1 MTDVVAAVARTI
13 RRNGLI
19 KPGDRV
25 AIGLSGGSDSVALA
39 WILRTLAP
47 DFGASLA
54 GLIHINHTLRGAES
68 EADETFCRALADRLG
83 VAIEVR
89 RRDVGGLARERR
101 VSLEV
106 AARDARY
113 ACFDEC
119 AGSLGATLVA
129 TGHTEDDQA
138 ETVLLRLLRG
148 TGARGISGIRIRR
161 GRFVRPLLETAR
173 IELQHYLRGLGETW
187 REDASNADRTI
198 IRNRIRHELVPVL
211 SDIAPGG
218 VKALARFARLAA
230 DDEEFLEAS
239 ANEQRAS
246 LVLSDKS
253 LDAALLRALP
263 AAVARRLVRRFA
275 SETAPDVHLSAHHLE
290 AVCALAA
297 TDNPVGELDLPGL
310 CVSRESGRLSFSA
323 GSRRPAEAGVL
334 WPVREL
340 EVPGLVV
347 LPEAGVAIEARTV
360 DAPAVNAGSNQI
372 GGPEAE
378 RAARVVI
385 QRGPDASRLLVR
397 NRRPGDRFQPL
408 GAPGRRKLQDV
419 FVDRK
424 VPRLERDT
432 VPIVTD
438 SNGEIVWVAGV
449 ALAERCRIRL
459 TGNDMLLL
467 ELRKHR

>member
-1 MTDVVAAVARTI
+1 MADVVATVARTI

-19 KPGDRV
+19 KPADRV
-25 AIGLSGGSDSVALA
+25 AIALSGGSDSVALA
-39 WILRTLAP
+39 WILRTVAP

-54 GLIHINHTLRGAES
+54 VLIHVNHSLRGAES
-68 EADETFCRALADRLG
+68 DADETFCRTLAERLG
-83 VAIEVR
+83 IPIEVH
-89 RRDVGGLARERR
+89 RRDVASLARERR

-113 ACFDEC
+113 ACFDE
-119 AGSLGATLVA
+119 AADRLGASLVA

-148 TGARGISGIRIRR
+148 AGARGISGIRVRR
-161 GRFVRPLLETAR
+161 GRFIRPLLETNRAG
-173 IELQHYLRGLGETW
+173 LQHHLRARGEPW
-187 REDASNADRTI
+187 REDASNADRAI

-211 SDIAPGG
+211 NDIAPGG
-218 VKALARFARLAA
+218 VRALARFARLAG
-230 DDEEFLEAS
+230 DDEECLEAA
-239 ANEQRAS
+239 ANEKRAT
-246 LVLSDKS
+246 LVLSS
-253 LDAALLRALP
+253 ESIDAAALGALP
-263 AAVARRLVRRFA
+263 PALARRLVRRFA
-275 SETAPDVHLSAHHLE
+275 SEIAPEANLSADHLE
-290 AVCALAA
+290 AVYRLAA
-297 TDNPVGELDLPGL
+297 TDNPVGQLDLPGL
-310 CVSRESGRLSFSA
+310 CVIKESGRLNFSP
-323 GSRRPAEAGVL
+323 GSPAPLEARIS

-340 EVPGLVV
+340 EVPGLLV
-347 LPEAGVAIEARTV
+347 LPEAGVSIEARV
-360 DAPAVNAGSNQI
+360 MHAME
-372 GGPEAE
+372 GPDETRGAEAE

-438 SNGEIVWVAGV
+438 ANGEIVWVAGV